1 MRGEG
6 ATFTSSSSEGVADG
20 EYAGPMQPVSVTRY
34 VTPLREGGS
43 LPGLMEADDL
53 GMYVVKFHAAGQGPK
68 ALVAEIICAELA
80 ARIGL
85 AVPRWVLID
94 VPTQLAPAEPDEEVQ
109 HLLRASAG
117 VNLGVDFLPGALD
130 VGAMPAIAPDL
141 AGRILW
147 FDALV
152 GNRDRSWRNPN
163 MLLWHRTLYLIDHG
177 AALTFHHSRTAER
190 LGEQRDRFAV
200 SPYAVADHALIECR
214 PDVLA
219 ADRTHAELDW
229 RQIIAA
235 AVAAVPEVWLDDA
248 LGSADEVRAA
258 YEEFLLA
265 RIEARRSW
273 VPALAEAVQRGAA
286 RDAAGHR
293 VPERATSGPP
303 DWIAELRIGREEG
316 S

>member
-20 EYAGPMQPVSVTRY
+20 AYAGPMQPVSVTRY

-85 AVPRWVLID
+85 AVPRLVLID

-141 AGRILW
+141 AGFGYSEAPKGW
-147 FDALV
+147 EY
-152 GNRDRSWRNPN
+152 ST
-163 MLLWHRTLYLIDHG
+163 RTWL
-177 AALTFHHSRTAER
+177 
-190 LGEQRDRFAV
+190 
-200 SPYAVADHALIECR
+200 
-214 PDVLA
+214 
-219 ADRTHAELDW
+219 
-229 RQIIAA
+229 RQI
-235 AVAAVPEVWLDDA
+235 V
-248 LGSADEVRAA
+248 
-258 YEEFLLA
+258 
-265 RIEARRSW
+265 
-273 VPALAEAVQRGAA
+273 
-286 RDAAGHR
+286 
-293 VPERATSGPP
+293 
-303 DWIAELRIGREEG
+303 
-316 S
+316 